1 MIPAVL
7 AAQFAKPLVK
17 WGAII
22 GGIVLLLTIYGVWC
36 YAKGKAAVKQE
47 WDASIAQ
54 QAQESALQV
63 IAEAQMSN
71 EVLKA
76 HADQER
82 EAEARLEP
90 IEREVIRYV
99 QSPEKPCSVDPEFV
113 RLFDELSR
121 LPGADTERLPTP
133 DASAGEPV
141 EPQSTGITTT
151 ELLQAY
157 YATIDELMFLWID
170 YSALVQWERG
180 RFIVQQT
187 QRETDQ

>member
-22 GGIVLLLTIYGVWC
+22 GGIVLLLTVYGVWC
-36 YAKGKAAVKQE
+36 YAKGKAATQQK
-47 WDASIAQ
+47 WDAVIAQ
-54 QAQESALQV
+54 QAQESAAAV

-71 EVLKA
+71 EVLKR
-76 HADQER
+76 HAELER
-82 EAEARLEP
+82 EAESRIEP

-99 QSPEKPCSVDPEFV
+99 QAPEKPCSVDPEFV

-121 LPGADTERLPTP
+121 LPGSSDLSVPAP

-157 YATIDELMFLWID
+157 YAAIDELMFLWID

-187 QRETDQ
+187 QRETN

>member
-22 GGIVLLLTIYGVWC
+22 GGIVLVFGIGHVRGC
-36 YAKGKAAVKQE
+36 AVGEDNIQTK
-47 WDASIAQ
+47 WDAAIAK

-63 IAEAQMSN
+63 IAEAKMSN
-71 EVLKA
+71 EVLKE
-76 HADQER
+76 HAEAER
-82 EAEARLEP
+82 EAESRMAP

-99 QSPEKPCSVDPEFV
+99 QAPDKPCSVDPEFV

-121 LPGADTERLPTP
+121 LPGSSTDSVSAP
-133 DASAGEPV
+133 DASAGEPI
-141 EPQSTGITTT
+141 EQGSAGITTT

-157 YATIDELMFLWID
+157 YAAIDELMFLWID
-170 YSALVQWERG
+170 YEALVQWERG

-187 QRETDQ
+187 QREQN

>member
-22 GGIVLLLTIYGVWC
+22 GGIVLLLLSVWIHGRSS
-36 YAKGKAAVKQE
+36 GKKVVQLA

-54 QAQESALQV
+54 QAKESAAAVL
-63 IAEAQMSN
+63 AEAKMSSD
-71 EVLKA
+71 VLKA
-76 HADQER
+76 HAEHER
-82 EAEARLEP
+82 EAEARIEP

-99 QSPEKPCSVDPEFV
+99 QAPDKPCSVDPEFV

-121 LPGADTERLPTP
+121 LPGADTERLSAP

-141 EPQSTGITTT
+141 EPASTGITTT

-157 YATIDELMFLWID
+157 YAAIDELMFLWID

-187 QRETDQ
+187 QREQE

>member
-17 WGAII
+17 WGAIV

-36 YAKGKAAVKQE
+36 YAKGKAAVQQQ

-54 QAQESALQV
+54 QARESALQV
-63 IAEAQMSN
+63 IAEAKMSSD
-71 EVLKA
+71 VLGK
-76 HADQER
+76 HAEAER
-82 EAEARLEP
+82 DAEARIEQ

-99 QSPEKPCSVDPEFV
+99 QAPDKPCSVDPEFV

-121 LPGADTERLPTP
+121 LPGLAPDRLSAP

-141 EPQSTGITTT
+141 ESKSTGITTT

-157 YATIDELMFLWID
+157 YAAIDELMFLWID

-180 RFIVQQT
+180 RYIVQQT
-187 QRETDQ
+187 QREQD

>member
-17 WGAII
+17 WVAIV
-22 GGIVLLLTIYGVWC
+22 GGIALVFGIGHVRGC
-36 YAKGKAAVKQE
+36 VVGEDNIQSK
-47 WDASIAQ
+47 WDAAISK

-71 EVLKA
+71 EVLKD
-76 HADQER
+76 HAENVRD
-82 EAEARLEP
+82 AESRIEP

-99 QSPEKPCSVDPEFV
+99 QAPDQPCSVDPEFV

-121 LPGADTERLPTP
+121 LPGSDTNRLSAT
-133 DASAGEPV
+133 DAGAGDAV
-141 EPQSTGITTT
+141 EPPATGITTT

-157 YATIDELMFLWID
+157 YAAIDELMFLWID
-170 YSALVQWERG
+170 YEALVQWERG
-180 RFIVQQT
+180 RYIVQQT
-187 QRETDQ
+187 QAEQDQ

>member
-22 GGIVLLLTIYGVWC
+22 GGIVLLLVAIWFHGRSSGV
-36 YAKGKAAVKQE
+36 AACEQE
-47 WDASIAQ
+47 RDAAIAQ
-54 QAQESALQV
+54 QSRESALQV

-76 HADQER
+76 HAEQER
-82 EAEARLEP
+82 DAEARLEP

-99 QSPEKPCSVDPEFV
+99 QAPDKPCSVDHEFV

-121 LPGADTERLPTP
+121 LPSLATDRLSAP

-141 EPQSTGITTT
+141 EPPTTGITTT

-157 YATIDELMFLWID
+157 YAAIDELMFLWID

-180 RFIVQQT
+180 RYIVQQT

>member
-1 MIPAVL
+1 MIPIL

-17 WGAII
+17 WGAIV
-22 GGIVLLLTIYGVWC
+22 GGIVLLLLAVWLHGRSS
-36 YAKGKAAVKQE
+36 GKKVVQMA

-54 QAQESALQV
+54 QAQQSAAQV

-71 EVLKA
+71 EALKR
-76 HADQER
+76 HAEHER
-82 EAEARLEP
+82 EAEARIEP

-99 QSPEKPCSVDPEFV
+99 QAPDKPCSVDPEFV

-121 LPGADTERLPTP
+121 LPGADTERLSAP
-133 DASAGEPV
+133 DASAGESV
-141 EPQSTGITTT
+141 EQESTGITTT

-157 YATIDELMFLWID
+157 YAAIDELMFIWID

-180 RFIVQQT
+180 RYIVQQT
-187 QRETDQ
+187 QREQE

>member
-17 WGAII
+17 WGAIV
-22 GGIVLLLTIYGVWC
+22 GGIVLLLAVYGVWC

-54 QAQESALQV
+54 QARESALQV

-71 EVLKA
+71 DVLKA

-82 EAEARLEP
+82 DAEARIEP

-99 QSPEKPCSVDPEFV
+99 QAPDKPCSVDPEFV

-121 LPGADTERLPTP
+121 LPGADPERLSAP
-133 DASAGEPV
+133 DASPGEPV
-141 EPQSTGITTT
+141 EPPATGITTT

-157 YATIDELMFLWID
+157 YAAIDELMFLWID
-170 YSALVQWERG
+170 YEALVQWERG
-180 RFIVQQT
+180 RYIVQQT
-187 QRETDQ
+187 QREADQ

>member
-36 YAKGKAAVKQE
+36 YAKGKAAVQQR

-54 QAQESALQV
+54 QARESALQV
-63 IAEAQMSN
+63 IAEAKMSN
-71 EVLKA
+71 DVLKA

-82 EAEARLEP
+82 DAEAKIEP

-99 QSPEKPCSVDPEFV
+99 QAPDKPCPVSPKFV
-113 RLFDELSR
+113 RLFDQLSR
-121 LPGADTERLPTP
+121 LPGASDLSVSAP
-133 DASAGEPV
+133 DASPGEPV
-141 EPQSTGITTT
+141 EPPSPGITTT
-151 ELLQAY
+151 EVLSAY
-157 YATIDELMFLWID
+157 YAAIDELMFLWID

-187 QRETDQ
+187 QREQEN